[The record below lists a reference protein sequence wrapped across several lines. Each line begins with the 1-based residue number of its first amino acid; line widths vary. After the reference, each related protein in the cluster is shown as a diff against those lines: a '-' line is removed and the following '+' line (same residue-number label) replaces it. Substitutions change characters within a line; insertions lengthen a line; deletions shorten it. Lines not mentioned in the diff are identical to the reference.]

1 MKSLTTLDLESSGIK
16 ELPSSI
22 GRLRALEHLY
32 LSSCK
37 DLVNL
42 PESICN
48 LSSLKTLHV
57 RDCSKLHGSKLDL
70 GGLQCLEDLQLSY
83 ISCEWGCLSG
93 LCSLRSLHLSC
104 CYMKQGIIKRN
115 NFFSTLKSLVVND
128 CNLMEGGIPSDLQH
142 LIKFSIEQ
150 NGPPMA

>member
-1 MKSLTTLDLESSGIK
+1 MKSLTTLDLESSSIK

-57 RDCSKLHGSKLDL
+57 RDCLKLHGSKLDL
-70 GGLQCLEDLQLSY
+70 GCDTPKPGDPLTTRQPTEFYLS
-83 ISCEWGCLSG
+83 
-93 LCSLRSLHLSC
+93 HV
-104 CYMKQGIIKRN
+104 MKHTRVKMVI
-115 NFFSTLKSLVVND
+115 
-128 CNLMEGGIPSDLQH
+128 
-142 LIKFSIEQ
+142 
-150 NGPPMA
+150 